1 MEKIILTAKE
11 IEVIKAQLNGKVEIW
26 ATEDVKTALM
36 GVIRTA
42 DALMEE
48 LDAYD
53 EVGENLVAWYWNKYQ
68 AQQETATTEE

>member
-1 MEKIILTAKE
+1 MKKIILTAKE
-11 IEVIKAQLNGKVEIW
+11 IEVINAQLNGKVEIW

-36 GVIRTA
+36 GVIRKA

-53 EVGENLVAWYWNKYQ
+53 EVGENLIAWFWKKYQ
-68 AQQETATTEE
+68 AQETATTKE

>member
-11 IEVIKAQLNGKVEIW
+11 IEVINAQLKGEIEVW
-26 ATEDVKTALM
+26 AEDEVQEVL
-36 GVIRTA
+36 GSVIDKA

-53 EVGENLVAWYWNKYQ
+53 ELEGDLIEWYWNKYQ
-68 AQQETATTEE
+68 AQETATTEE